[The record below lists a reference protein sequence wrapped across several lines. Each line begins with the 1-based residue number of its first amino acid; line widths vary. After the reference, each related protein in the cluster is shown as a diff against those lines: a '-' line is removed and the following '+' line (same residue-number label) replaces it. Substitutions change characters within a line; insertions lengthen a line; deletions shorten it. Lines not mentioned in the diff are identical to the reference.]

1 MGGGEIQN
9 QEKKQRLVFPVG
21 LTMAKL
27 RRLNRQ
33 SLINLDLISQTC
45 RTISRTCRLSA
56 ALIWFAFLFSGLC
69 SSDAA
74 SKTIV
79 GYVNGTIILPCQTNR
94 TDNLL
99 TVEWSKDRGSIIT
112 LLFRHGHETIEE
124 KNKAFLNRTSI
135 SVDGVKQGDISQT
148 ITELRL
154 SDEGQYECRTRLGS
168 QLQIE
173 ATLNLIVG
181 AVSEPQLSFVP
192 PGLTL
197 ECRAEGWS
205 PEPNITFLDA
215 SGNEMKAEPAHVA
228 LRPAGYFTVT
238 RRLSLQTDTDRVNCS
253 IYQPLLNQRRNATVY
268 VPGNCMKYCYKE
280 ILITGVIT
288 GAAFVLVYILW
299 KKQTLLF
306 PFFTRRTQKP
316 SHPTQQ
322 ANPTAAPRDQ
332 AEPAGNTYLSKQ
344 IEELKSN
351 IFEKDQLIA
360 KLEADLK
367 ELQSKCNTAQQQD
380 RPETDQSSSRQQIN
394 QQGNTPP
401 TASLTSLSGKS
412 DQTSKGKGS
421 KPGFSVQHLPTAPLK
436 SGTQKS
442 LPALSISSGAAS
454 SGSSLAPATNESN
467 IFRSGSFSG
476 ILPTSVRSPR
486 RYTMPNN
493 RFMVLADLAEESES
507 LISEKTKQNHK

>member
-69 SSDAA
+69 SSADAA

-442 LPALSISSGAAS
+442 LPAL
-454 SGSSLAPATNESN
+454 ATNESN

>member
-21 LTMAKL
+21 LTMTKL

-56 ALIWFAFLFSGLC
+56 ALFWFAFLFSGLC
-69 SSDAA
+69 ASTADAA

-79 GYVNGTIILPCQTNR
+79 GYVNGTITLPCQTNR

-112 LLFRHGHETIEE
+112 LLFRHGQETIEE

-154 SDEGQYECRTRLGS
+154 SDGGQYECKTRLGS

-181 AVSEPQLSFVP
+181 AVSEPQLLFVP
-192 PGLTL
+192 LGLTV
-197 ECRAEGWS
+197 ECRAEGWF

-215 SGNEMKAEPAHVA
+215 SGNEMKAEPAHGA
-228 LRPAGYFTVT
+228 LQPTGYFTVT

-253 IYQPLLNQRRNATVY
+253 VYQPLLNQRRNAY
-268 VPGNCMKYCYKE
+268 VPGFCMKYCYKE

-299 KKQTLLF
+299 KKQRLLF
-306 PFFTRRTQKP
+306 PFFTCRTQKP

-332 AEPAGNTYLSKQ
+332 AEPAENTYFSKQ

-351 IFEKDQLIA
+351 IFEKDKLIA

-476 ILPTSVRSPR
+476 IRPTSVQALR
-486 RYTMPNN
+486 RNTMPAN

-507 LISEKTKQNHK
+507 LISEKTKQNH